1 MSFLRI
7 ENLSKTYIAVQA
19 LKGVSFEV
27 QRGHTHALVGENGAG
42 KSTLIKILSGAE
54 RADSGRIW
62 MDGKPY
68 HPHNPKDA
76 LDANVSTIYQIF
88 NLMPDRS
95 IMHNMLVGKEPHRG
109 GVLDIQTMR
118 QETHRV
124 LEALNASHLKPEMT
138 VGLLKVGEK
147 QIIEIAKA
155 LLNQSQLMIMDEP
168 TSALNQTEVDALF
181 KTIALLKERGV
192 TILYVSHRLEEIF
205 QIADSITVLRDG
217 THISTRPIHEVT
229 RDSLVEDMIGRK
241 LSSVFPP
248 RAPSNPDAEKVMRV
262 ENLSVSRVL
271 HNISFNLR
279 KGEVLAVAGLSGSGK
294 TELGKAL
301 YGDLRLSAGKI
312 TLKGQ
317 PYRPSPWKAIHRQ
330 LICLPEDRKAD
341 GVIQGLP
348 IRRNI
353 TLSVLKQISTAG
365 FLNLKKER
373 QLAGEQIQ
381 ALEIKTP
388 HMDQEVSNLSGGNQQ
403 KVALAKCL
411 AVHPEIFILMEPTQ
425 GIDVGVKFE
434 IYQFIADQTT
444 QGRSVLLIS
453 SELPEILGLSH
464 RVLVMHEGRIVAE
477 LDTSTTTQEEILR
490 YALGE
495 ELTITDV
502 RSNKIHE

>member
-248 RAPSNPDAEKVMRV
+248 RAPSNPDAEEVMRV
-262 ENLSVSRVL
+262 ENLSVGRVL

-330 LICLPEDRKAD
+330 LIYLPEDRKAD